1 MDIYMLVLRWLHI
14 LGGVF
19 WVGGTF
25 LIAGFLEPTIRATG
39 ESGATVMQHL
49 VGKTKYV
56 TVVSIAAIVN
66 VVAGALMY
74 WRVSSELS
82 SSWLKSGYGIGI
94 TVGAIAALI
103 SAVVG
108 FGVLGRVSRR
118 MAAIGREIQ
127 SQGGPPTP
135 DQGEELGKLQERMRV
150 GGQLN
155 AIFLAIAISGMA
167 LAQYLWF

>member
-1 MDIYMLVLRWLHI
+1 MDFYMIALRWLHI

-19 WVGGTF
+19 WVGATF

-39 ESGATVMQHL
+39 EEGTKVMQYL
-49 VGKTKYV
+49 VGKTRYV
-56 TVVSIAAIVN
+56 TVISIAAIVN
-66 VVAGALMY
+66 VVAGALLY

-82 SSWLKSGYGIGI
+82 SSWLQSGYGIGI
-94 TVGAIAALI
+94 TVGAVAALI

-108 FGVLGRVSRR
+108 FGVLSRVSRR

-127 SQGGPPTP
+127 SQGGPPSP
-135 DQGEELGKLQERMRV
+135 DQLEELGQLQHRLRV

-155 AIFLAIAISGMA
+155 AIILAIAISGMGI
-167 LAQYLWF
+167 AQYLWF